1 MRHTAILGTAV
12 LALVGP
18 LTTSESTTP
27 PLSAQLISAGP
38 TLNPPEPLGRSTIE
52 AVDVELSIDFTD
64 EQLVYYRMQTML
76 DRDFEAMRMY
86 RPGYSFWQHVFAI
99 PDGSVAFGSAEDGR
113 LLVVFPTRGDWT
125 RGGLWVDESLSST
138 LVGAQLER
146 GLARRRDQVEVLL
159 EPVVGE
165 VVHNETRGEFL
176 RPNAE
181 RYGAFLREW
190 GSIYERFG
198 VPAEVGLSQAAVES
212 GLDGRIRS
220 EARALGFCQWLE
232 GNWNRLK
239 RLAPVVIEGYNQT
252 TQASY
257 CAAYL
262 FGPRDEVRDLH
273 SGAVRAPRRG
283 HKRRAHSDQRGTA
296 GW

>member
-1 MRHTAILGTAV
+1 MCLNVPTTRRLMRHTAILGTAV

-64 EQLVYYRMQTML
+64 EQLGYYRMQTML

-113 LLVVFPTRGDWT
+113 LLVVFPTRGDCT

-146 GLARRRDQVEVLL
+146 RLARRRDQVEVLL
-159 EPVVGE
+159 EPAVGE

-190 GSIYERFG
+190 GSI
-198 VPAEVGLSQAAVES
+198 
-212 GLDGRIRS
+212 
-220 EARALGFCQWLE
+220 
-232 GNWNRLK
+232 
-239 RLAPVVIEGYNQT
+239 
-252 TQASY
+252 
-257 CAAYL
+257 
-262 FGPRDEVRDLH
+262 
-273 SGAVRAPRRG
+273 
-283 HKRRAHSDQRGTA
+283 
-296 GW
+296 